1 MVAPVVAPG
10 LVGSLIKLHKSSNSS
25 VLTFAHVRTYSD
37 VYDVLRLCLRPPSQM
52 EQSEGQP
59 QQRSFS
65 FKAVFRRGPEVP
77 IADRIAA
84 AEKEMYTLD
93 QVCKEKRRQ
102 LRLFR
107 TLGME

>member
-1 MVAPVVAPG
+1 MFLEV
-10 LVGSLIKLHKSSNSS
+10 S
-25 VLTFAHVRTYSD
+25 VLLAEGHSAVRSLHVYEQYAFITC
-37 VYDVLRLCLRPPSQM
+37 VCPLFLLFVCVCALTQM

-59 QQRSFS
+59 QQRGFS

-84 AEKEMYTLD
+84 AEKEMHALD

-102 LRLFR
+102 LRS
-107 TLGME
+107 GEGSGVYS